1 MKQEIFGL
9 PLEELQALLAELGMK
24 RFRAA
29 QVYDWLYRKGV
40 FDFDAMTNLGK
51 SERERLAASLTVLP
65 WEIGVLRRLDSS
77 DGLTSKLLLRL
88 TDGNT
93 IETVLMHHDYGYS
106 VCVSSQAGCDMHCAF
121 CASGLN
127 GAVRNLTLAE
137 IVAQVYFFN
146 AVLFPRGER
155 VSRVVVMG
163 SGEPMLNFD
172 NVFGALQF
180 LHRPDTA
187 NMSYRN
193 MTVST
198 CGIIPGMERM
208 ARLGLPISLAV
219 SLHAVRPELRTELMP
234 VNKAYPFPAVL
245 QAAEAYAAASGRQVT
260 YEYIL
265 LAGKND
271 SETDARLLAEYMR
284 YKHAS
289 VNLIPVNP
297 VPEKGF
303 FRPAPRQ
310 IDRFLRILERN
321 HVTATVR
328 KKMGQDINAACGQL
342 RVAYAKQEEPTCL

>member
-234 VNKAYPFPAVL
+234 VNKA
-245 QAAEAYAAASGRQVT
+245 
-260 YEYIL
+260 
-265 LAGKND
+265 
-271 SETDARLLAEYMR
+271 
-284 YKHAS
+284 
-289 VNLIPVNP
+289 
-297 VPEKGF
+297 
-303 FRPAPRQ
+303 
-310 IDRFLRILERN
+310 
-321 HVTATVR
+321 
-328 KKMGQDINAACGQL
+328 
-342 RVAYAKQEEPTCL
+342 